1 MNYGT
6 KLKELRTSEL
16 LPQKDIAK
24 QLGISRSTY
33 KDYELQNKILPIKH
47 LNAICNIFDISI
59 DYLFGFT
66 EQKKYNNCNHNIDL
80 NKQSIHLIEFRKKQK
95 LTQQN
100 LADYLNTTHSVISD
114 YEQKKKIIATPFL
127 YAICS
132 KYQISADYFLGRT
145 DTPKFYR

>member
-100 LADYLNTTHSVISD
+100 LAD
-114 YEQKKKIIATPFL
+114 
-127 YAICS
+127 
-132 KYQISADYFLGRT
+132 
-145 DTPKFYR
+145 